1 MVLRGGM
8 AIALLPKKWVD
19 FVIAGDE
26 WKTMWIYM
34 EKLVFEGEFGWLG
47 FFFMSLPNI
56 AMTFKKERKERIPDI
71 MSF

>member
-26 WKTMWIYM
+26 WKTM
-34 EKLVFEGEFGWLG
+34 
-47 FFFMSLPNI
+47 
-56 AMTFKKERKERIPDI
+56 
-71 MSF
+71 